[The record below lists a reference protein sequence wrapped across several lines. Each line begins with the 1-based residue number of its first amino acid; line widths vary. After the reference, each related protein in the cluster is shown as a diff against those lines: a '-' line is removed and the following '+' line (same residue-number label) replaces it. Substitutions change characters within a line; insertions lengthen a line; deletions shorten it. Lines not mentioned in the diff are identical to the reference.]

1 MALSEDFI
9 EIEIEIPTEAFDEEC
24 ECVKEY
30 VIKNKIYS
38 MKEIRKLFN
47 EYHEKYFKVILTS
60 EIMYRFEFK
69 FDEFIETDI
78 KYLKRYIKKSPIK
91 FKVTDKDGEDHN
103 ITIKPYAEFEDYIT
117 NNGWEIDYRKNK
129 PQLFKEIYNKN
140 GYNIETKY
148 INIYPRIPIYLKE
161 NQKPFKDYDDK
172 YKDWVSKVFE
182 MMKNN
187 LCTNNERD
195 FEYMKNWFIRKALM
209 IRNETAVVLQTSTQ
223 GVGKTTFS
231 ELLNHMFGENSKL
244 VEIDHH
250 CTWLKEKFNTQLK
263 GKVLMSIEELP
274 RLNTSEWHDAS
285 EKLKDFITNGKATLE
300 GKGTNAECG
309 SPLFVDFVITS
320 NGFHVPLE
328 GNDRRYFVPTVY
340 EGIIKN
346 TKEEEIVDEVNEIVK
361 NDHNISRKVLN
372 EYYRCLYAYCVENYD
387 KKFNIR
393 KIPVTDMLIKT
404 NDQKMNLVYK
414 YIKEFYLKS
423 TNNIIKDDKT
433 GEYYYKIFMKH
444 LGEDLTKFT
453 ENVKR
458 NPELLKKYNYSESKY
473 NEFLRL
479 NHKIDSC
486 VVSRELKKI
495 FDNEYFKTETK
506 KENKNNVYLIIS
518 YNELLDKFK
527 TKNLVSN
534 EEYEELKEKIKE
546 IDNSNSANNNNDNE
560 RDDRDDREEL
570 IHHKD
575 IYGIYNELKSEF
587 DKIKKENEELKEM
600 LKENISDIEMKNK
613 EIEKIKKELESK
625 EPIKQELIK
634 EPIGPIKEK
643 LEVLYKQNKKYIQ
656 DNYDMTYEIK
666 HYKDIL
672 ESDELK
678 KLITRKDNVT
688 KFEKIKKEPI
698 KKDIEMIGKQEKQEK
713 DLEKIYGEINDLLI

>member
-1 MALSEDFI
+1 MAKFI
-9 EIEIEIPTEAFDEEC
+9 ESVEIEIPTEDFDEEC
-24 ECVKEY
+24 ES
-30 VIKNKIYS
+30 VIKYSKENKIYA
-38 MKEIRKLFN
+38 MKEVRKLFN
-47 EYHEKYFKVILTS
+47 EYHEKYFKVILSS
-60 EIMYRFEFK
+60 EIMYRFDFK
-69 FDEFIETDI
+69 TDEYIEDNQ
-78 KYLKRYIKKSPIK
+78 KYLKNYIKKTEIK
-91 FKVTDKDGEDHN
+91 YKVIDKDGEEH
-103 ITIKPYAEFEDYIT
+103 IIKIKPYAEFEDYIT
-117 NNGWEIDYRKNK
+117 NNGWKIDYRKNK

-140 GYNIETKY
+140 DCEIITKY
-148 INIYPRIPIYLKE
+148 INICPRIPLFLKN
-161 NQKPFKDYDDK
+161 NQKPFEEYGEKEK
-172 YKDWVSKVFE
+172 EWVNDVFE

-231 ELLNHMFGENSKL
+231 ELINHMFGENSNL
-244 VEIDHH
+244 VEISHH

-274 RLNTSEWHDAS
+274 RLNTTDWHDAS

-300 GKGTNAECG
+300 SKGVDAKGG

-340 EGIIKN
+340 EGIIDN
-346 TKEEEIVDEVNEIVK
+346 TKEKEIIDKVNAIVK
-361 NDHNISRKVLN
+361 NDDNLDINILN
-372 EYYRCLYAYCVENYD
+372 EYYRCLYAYCVENYNP
-387 KKFNIR
+387 KFNIR
-393 KIPVTDMLIKT
+393 NIPVTDMLIKT
-404 NDQKMNLVYK
+404 NEQKMNLVYK

-453 ENVKR
+453 ENIKK

-473 NEFLRL
+473 NEFMRF
-479 NHKIDSC
+479 NNNRIDSR

-495 FDNEYFKTETK
+495 LNNEYFKLERK
-506 KENKNNVYLIIS
+506 NENKNNVYLIIS
-518 YNELLDKFK
+518 YNELLDTFK
-527 TKNLVSN
+527 GKELVSN

-546 IDNSNSANNNNDNE
+546 IDNSNCDNNNDN
-560 RDDRDDREEL
+560 DNVEEL

-575 IYGIYNELKSEF
+575 IYGIYNELKSDF

-600 LKENISDIEMKNK
+600 LKE
-613 EIEKIKKELESK
+613 LESK
-625 EPIKQELIK
+625 KSELIK
-634 EPIGPIKEK
+634 KPIEPIKEK
-643 LEVLYKQNKKYIQ
+643 LEVLYKQNKGYIQ
-656 DNYDMTYEIK
+656 HNYDMIFEIK
-666 HYKDIL
+666 HYEDIL
-672 ESDELK
+672 ESVK
-678 KLITRKDNVT
+678 KLITTKVNKE
-688 KFEKIKKEPI
+688 KFEKIVKNPI
-698 KKDIEMIGKQEKQEK
+698 VRDIEIMGKQQQQEK
-713 DLEKIYGEINDLLI
+713 DLENIYGEINAFIK

>member
-1 MALSEDFI
+1 MAKFI
-9 EIEIEIPTEAFDEEC
+9 KSVEIEIPDEAFDKEC
-24 ECVKEY
+24 ESVKKY
-30 VIKNKIYS
+30 SIDNKIYA
-38 MKEIRKLFN
+38 MKEVRKLFN
-47 EYHEKYFKVILTS
+47 EYHEKYFKVILSS
-60 EIMYRFEFK
+60 EIMYRFDFK
-69 FDEFIETDI
+69 TDEYKEDNQ
-78 KYLKRYIKKSPIK
+78 KYLKNYIKKTQITY
-91 FKVTDKDGEDHN
+91 KVTDKDGEEH
-103 ITIKPYAEFEDYIT
+103 IIKIKPYAEFEDYIT
-117 NNGWEIDYRKNK
+117 NNGWEVDYRKNK

-140 GYNIETKY
+140 GCEIITKY
-148 INIYPRIPIYLKE
+148 INICPRIPLFLKD
-161 NQKPFKDYDDK
+161 NQKPFKEYGEK
-172 YKDWVSKVFE
+172 QKEWVNDVFE

-231 ELLNHMFGENSKL
+231 ELINHMFGENSNL
-244 VEIDHH
+244 VEISHH

-274 RLNTSEWHDAS
+274 RLNTTDWHDAS

-300 GKGTNAECG
+300 SKGIDAKGG

-340 EGIIKN
+340 EGIIED
-346 TKEEEIVDEVNEIVK
+346 TKEKEIIDKVNAIVK
-361 NDHNISRKVLN
+361 NDDNLDKNILN
-372 EYYRCLYAYCVENYD
+372 EYYRCLYAYCVENYNP
-387 KKFNIR
+387 KFNIR
-393 KIPVTDMLIKT
+393 NIPVTDMLIKT

-423 TNNIIKDDKT
+423 TNNIIKDEKT

-453 ENVKR
+453 ENIKK

-473 NEFLRL
+473 NEFMRF
-479 NHKIDSC
+479 NNNKIDSRI
-486 VVSRELKKI
+486 VSRELKKI
-495 FDNEYFKTETK
+495 FDIEYFKLEHK
-506 KENKNNVYLIIS
+506 NENKNNVYLIIS

-527 TKNLVSN
+527 GKELVSN

-546 IDNSNSANNNNDNE
+546 IDNSNSDNNNDN
-560 RDDRDDREEL
+560 DNVEEL

-575 IYGIYNELKSEF
+575 IYGIYNELKSDF

-600 LKENISDIEMKNK
+600 LKE
-613 EIEKIKKELESK
+613 LESK
-625 EPIKQELIK
+625 ELNKPKLIK
-634 EPIGPIKEK
+634 KPIEPIKEK
-643 LEVLYKQNKKYIQ
+643 LEVLYKQNKGYIQ
-656 DNYDMTYEIK
+656 HNYDMIFEIK
-666 HYKDIL
+666 HYEDIL
-672 ESDELK
+672 ESVK
-678 KLITRKDNVT
+678 KLITTKVNKE
-688 KFEKIKKEPI
+688 KFEKIIKNPI
-698 KKDIEMIGKQEKQEK
+698 VRDIEIMGKQQQQEK
-713 DLEKIYGEINDLLI
+713 DLENIYGEINAFIK